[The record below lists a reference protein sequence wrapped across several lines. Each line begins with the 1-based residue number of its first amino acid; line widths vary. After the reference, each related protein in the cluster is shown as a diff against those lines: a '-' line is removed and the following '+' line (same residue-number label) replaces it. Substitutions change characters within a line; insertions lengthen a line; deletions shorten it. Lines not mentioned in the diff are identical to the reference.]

1 LYLFYLLLT
10 CSTVVDW
17 FYLFM
22 PGVLFVAKILWRSNR
37 GGDGFPI
44 FVCATRGL

>member
-1 LYLFYLLLT
+1 MPPLIIEFCKKRRQAPLPDLFYLLLT

-22 PGVLFVAKILWRSNR
+22 PGVLFVAKI
-37 GGDGFPI
+37 F
-44 FVCATRGL
+44 

>member
-1 LYLFYLLLT
+1 LADFLFVAGLSTGCWRLLYLFYLLLT

-22 PGVLFVAKILWRSNR
+22 PGVLFVAKI
-37 GGDGFPI
+37 F
-44 FVCATRGL
+44 

>member
-1 LYLFYLLLT
+1 LFYLFYLLLT

-22 PGVLFVAKILWRSNR
+22 PGVLFVAKI
-37 GGDGFPI
+37 F
-44 FVCATRGL
+44 